1 MVALPFIEKNVSLP
15 PAFVHVVNG
24 IDIGADGSLFL
35 PARSDN
41 QLGPVTM
48 FTLDASTPIRGDFEW
63 RCALE
68 DPDTGAVISEDRR
81 PFRLQ

>member
-1 MVALPFIEKNVSLP
+1 VRTRLRLQLKLPSAFI
-15 PAFVHVVNG
+15 HVVNG
-24 IDIGADGSLFL
+24 IDIGADGSFHL
-35 PARSDN
+35 PANFDN

-48 FTLDASTPIRGDFEW
+48 FTLDQSVPIRGDFEW

-68 DPDTGAVISEDRR
+68 DPDTGAVIFEDRA